1 MVPDF
6 WEHEDIP
13 HVGDYVTIVS
23 AEVYRNRGGNCSDG
37 CAIAYYAGSVCEVV
51 SEAGYADAGPMYCIV
66 PVNEVHNSTALD
78 GDEYHNNISEYR
90 WDLRSLELVVQKDV
104 EQLGDAFDD
113 VF

>member
-13 HVGDYVTIVS
+13 HAGDIVTIVS

-51 SEAGYADAGPMYCIV
+51 SEEEYAYADSMYKIV
-66 PVNEVHNSTALD
+66 PINEVHNSTALD
-78 GDEYHNNISEYR
+78 EDKYHNSISEYR
-90 WDLRSLELVVQKDV
+90 WDLRSLELVVQK

>member
-13 HVGDYVTIVS
+13 HAGDIVTIVS
-23 AEVYRNRGGNCSDG
+23 AEVYRNRGGNCSDD

-51 SEAGYADAGPMYCIV
+51 SEEEYADSYSMYKIV
-66 PVNEVHNSTALD
+66 PINEVHNSTAID
-78 GDEYHNNISEYR
+78 EDEYHNRISEYR
-90 WDLRSLELVVQKDV
+90 WDLRSLELVVQK